1 MIATRTWNRGQA
13 EAIERRGRVFVSAGA
28 GTGKTSVLIERVV
41 RRLLEGTPLDHLLV
55 ITFTERAA
63 DELKRRI
70 RVRLRELEMLD
81 AEAAVESA
89 WISTIHGLCA
99 RVLRAHALEAG
110 IDPSFAV
117 ASDTE
122 MRILQSEAFAQTVE
136 AFGGDGDPARLDL
149 LARYGQDRLRRIV
162 AELHGRLRGVGLPLE
177 LRPHRAPDPDS
188 AEDAEER
195 SAAADLALI
204 EQLLVLFDG
213 RYQAVKDLRGR
224 LDFDDLELVAR
235 DLLRAKPGVA
245 AGYRERFAEVMVDEF
260 QDTNRLQVELVEL
273 VCGGDLF
280 LVGDEFQSIYR
291 FRRADVEV
299 YREQRAMAGDAVIA
313 LDENYRSRP
322 HVLDLVNE
330 AYGREFGAGYHG
342 LVAAGDFD
350 GDPPAPEVELL
361 LTDVR
366 ACREDDIAW
375 RQAEAAAIALRVRE
389 LVDAGACGP
398 GGVVLL
404 FEAGTDA
411 GTYEDALQQQ
421 HLPTVRATGRGYYG
435 QQEVGDLIAY
445 LRLLINRTDDRA
457 LLSVLASPLVGMSN
471 DGLGLIRLATRRAA
485 AIGAFEPA
493 RWPQALTEADNRLGQ
508 AFKLRYDRLVERQP
522 GYSLERLCE
531 AIVAEHDFDLAL
543 LARPDGDRRLAN
555 VRKLVRLAREYEQLR
570 GPDLEGFVRFCEEQA
585 DLAAREGEAA
595 IADEGGD
602 AVVLMTVHS
611 AKGLE
616 FPVVVVADAGRRL
629 GGRGAPDVLLDR
641 RGRVAI
647 RACPDTGTTRPA
659 LGLKELGDDEKRAER
674 EEGRR
679 RQYVAMTR
687 AQQHLIV
694 SGGFSKAED
703 DTPVAALCRVLEV
716 GLHSEGLVEVGGTRV
731 DVRVVGVPET
741 AAATLPDDVPDQMH
755 LFAAL
760 ESPLPELPELQ
771 LPAAPPGV
779 SLRRISYSG
788 LALYDRCGYRFYAQR
803 ILRLPE
809 RQIDRPQGE
818 GMAGVEIGD
827 AVHLL
832 LERDDQRWRE
842 LYPHA
847 TAEDEARIERM
858 LSSWAGSQLAE
869 RVRGLQGVSVELP
882 FAFAVDEVLIRGRF
896 DLYHRGA
903 DGTALVV
910 DYKTNLLGDRTP
922 DELVERSYGHQ
933 VAIYALAVLLGGAT
947 SVEVTYAFLDRPD
960 AVVVRSFGSG
970 DLDSLR
976 DGVRASMAPIL
987 EGRFLPRPGP
997 WCNECPA
1004 LDLLCAGP
1012 ALPS

>member
-1 MIATRTWNRGQA
+1 VSATRTWNEGQA
-13 EAIERRGRVFVSAGA
+13 AAIERRGRVFVSAGA
-28 GTGKTSVLIERVV
+28 GTGKTSVLIERVI
-41 RRLLEGTPLDHLLV
+41 RRLEEGTPLDHLLV
-55 ITFTERAA
+55 ITFTDRAA

-70 RVRLRELEMLD
+70 RTRLRELDMVD
-81 AEAAVESA
+81 AAAAVETA

-122 MRILQSEAFAQTVE
+122 MRILQSEAFASAVE
-136 AFGGDGDPARLDL
+136 EFGGADAADRLDL
-149 LARYGQDRLRRIV
+149 LARYGRDRLRRMV
-162 AELHGRLRGVGLPLE
+162 TELHDRLRGLGLPLE
-177 LRPHRAPDPDS
+177 LRPHREPS
-188 AEDAEER
+188 QGDADYEEER
-195 SAAADLALI
+195 WAVADLALI
-204 EQLLVLFDG
+204 EQLLGVFHVH
-213 RYQAVKDLRGR
+213 YAAVKEQRGR
-224 LDFDDLELVAR
+224 LDFNDLELVAR
-235 DLLRAKPGVA
+235 DLLRSRVDVA
-245 AGYRERFAEVMVDEF
+245 AGYRDRFAEVMVDEF

-291 FRRADVEV
+291 FRRADVSV
-299 YREQRAMAGDAVIA
+299 YREQRERAGGEAIA

-330 AYGREFGAGYHG
+330 AYGREFNGRYRD
-342 LVAAGDFD
+342 LVAAGTFE
-350 GDPPAPEVELL
+350 GDAPSAVVEML

-366 ACREDDIAW
+366 ALREDDVAW
-375 RQAEAAAIALRVRE
+375 RRAEAAAIADRVAA
-389 LVDAGACGP
+389 LVSEGACSP
-398 GGVVLL
+398 GEVVLL

-411 GTYEDALQQQ
+411 GTYEDALRERG
-421 HLPTVRATGRGYYG
+421 LPTVRATGRGYYG
-435 QQEVGDLIAY
+435 QQEVSDVLAY

-457 LLSVLASPLVGMSN
+457 LLGVLASPLVGLSN
-471 DGLGLIRLATRRAA
+471 DGLALIRLATRRAA

-493 RWPQALTEADNRLGQ
+493 RWPQALSEQDNRLGQ
-508 AFKLRYDRLVERQP
+508 AFKLRYDRLVDRLA

-555 VRKLVRLAREYEQLR
+555 VRKLIRLAREYEQLR

-616 FPVVVVADAGRRL
+616 FPVVVVADAGRRP

-641 RGRVAI
+641 QGRVAL
-647 RACPDTGTTRPA
+647 RACPDTGITRQR
-659 LGLKELGDDEKRAER
+659 LGHKELADDERRAEL

-694 SGGFSKAED
+694 SGGLGKPDD
-703 DTPVAALCRVLEV
+703 DTPIATLCRVLEV
-716 GLHSEGLVEVGGTRV
+716 GLHSDGVVEVGRTQV
-731 DVRVVGVPET
+731 DVRVIGVPE
-741 AAATLPDDVPDQMH
+741 AEPEPDDAPDQLH
-755 LFAAL
+755 LFSAL
-760 ESPLPELPELQ
+760 ESPLPELPELVS
-771 LPAAPPGV
+771 APPPPSV
-779 SLRRISYSG
+779 PLRRISYSG

-809 RQIDRPQGE
+809 RVPERGDQP

-832 LERDDQRWRE
+832 LERQDDRWRE
-842 LYPHA
+842 RYPDA
-847 TAEDEARIERM
+847 TAENEQLIERM
-858 LSSWAGSQLAE
+858 LQSWAASALAA
-869 RVRGLQGVSVELP
+869 RVRALDGVQVELP
-882 FAFAVDEVLIRGRF
+882 FAFEIDGVLIRGRF
-896 DLYHRGA
+896 DLYHQSA

-910 DYKTNLLGDRTP
+910 DYKTNRLRDLSP

-933 VAIYALAVLLGGAT
+933 VAIYALAALLGGAP
-947 SVEVTYAFLDRPD
+947 SVEVAYAFLDGPD
-960 AVVVRSFGSG
+960 AVAVRSFTADDVAALEDGIRS
-970 DLDSLR
+970 SL
-976 DGVRASMAPIL
+976 GPIL
-987 EGRFLPRPGP
+987 DGRFQASPGP
-997 WCNECPA
+997 WCVDCPA

-1012 ALPS
+1012 ALPA

>member
-41 RRLLEGTPLDHLLV
+41 RRLQEGTPLDHLLV

-70 RVRLRELEMLD
+70 RARLRELEMLD

-89 WISTIHGLCA
+89 WISTIDGLCA

-117 ASDTE
+117 ASETE

-136 AFGGDGDPARLDL
+136 AFGEDGDPARLDL
-149 LARYGQDRLRRIV
+149 LARYGQDRLRRIA

-177 LRPHRAPDPDS
+177 LRPHREPDPDS
-188 AEDAEER
+188 AEDAPER
-195 SAAADLALI
+195 ETAADLALI
-204 EQLLVLFDG
+204 EQLLVLFD
-213 RYQAVKDLRGR
+213 RHYQAVKDVRGR

-235 DLLRAKPGVA
+235 DLLRSQPDVA
-245 AGYRERFAEVMVDEF
+245 AAYRERFAEVMVDEF

-299 YREQRAMAGDAVIA
+299 YREQRAVAGDAVIA

-330 AYGREFGAGYHG
+330 AYGREFGAGYHD

-375 RQAEAAAIALRVRE
+375 RQAEAAAIARRVRE
-389 LVDAGACGP
+389 LVDAGVCGA

-421 HLPTVRATGRGYYG
+421 DLPTVRATGRGYYG

-493 RWPQALTEADNRLGQ
+493 RWPQALSEADNRLGQ

-616 FPVVVVADAGRRL
+616 FPVVVLADAGRRL

-641 RGRVAI
+641 RGRVGI

-659 LGLKELGDDEKRAER
+659 LGLKELGDDDKRAER

-716 GLHSEGLVEVGGTRV
+716 GLHSEGLVEVGRTRV
-731 DVRVVGVPET
+731 DVHVVGVPET
-741 AAATLPDDVPDQMH
+741 PAALPDEAPDQMH

-760 ESPLPELPELQ
+760 ETPLPELPELQ

-809 RQIDRPQGE
+809 RQVDRPQGE

-832 LERDDQRWRE
+832 LERDDERWRE

-847 TAEDEARIERM
+847 TAEDEARIARM

-882 FAFAVDEVLIRGRF
+882 FAFAVDDVLIRGRF
-896 DLYHRGA
+896 DLYHRSA
-903 DGTALVV
+903 DGSALVV

-933 VAIYALAVLLGGAT
+933 VAIYALAVLLGGAA
-947 SVEVTYAFLDRPD
+947 SVEVTYAFLDQPD
-960 AVVVRSFGSG
+960 AVVVRSFTAD